1 MLTALSGYAARRVA
15 GILTALWDISVLLSK
30 GKQCIASP
38 DRLGVLLF
46 SLKVSKM
53 RATWTKLMEAFV

>member
-30 GKQCIASP
+30 GKIVYS
-38 DRLGVLLF
+38 F
-46 SLKVSKM
+46 S
-53 RATWTKLMEAFV
+53 